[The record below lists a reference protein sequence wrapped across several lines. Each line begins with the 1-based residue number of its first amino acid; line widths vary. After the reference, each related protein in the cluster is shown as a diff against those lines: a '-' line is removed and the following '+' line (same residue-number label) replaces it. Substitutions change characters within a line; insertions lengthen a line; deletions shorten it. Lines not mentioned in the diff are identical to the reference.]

1 MNNSDEELNIINT
14 VLGFCESGDTHLEP
28 ETMLNPVTHYT
39 DPDRLNQEIETLF
52 RKFPIIVGHAGQLK
66 DAGRSSRITIPAYLF
81 SLRATKQVKLMPS

>member
-39 DPDRLNQEIETLF
+39 DPDRLDQEIETLF
-52 RKFPIIVGHAGQLK
+52 SQVPNHRRSCWAIERCRSVLHA
-66 DAGRSSRITIPAYLF
+66 
-81 SLRATKQVKLMPS
+81 